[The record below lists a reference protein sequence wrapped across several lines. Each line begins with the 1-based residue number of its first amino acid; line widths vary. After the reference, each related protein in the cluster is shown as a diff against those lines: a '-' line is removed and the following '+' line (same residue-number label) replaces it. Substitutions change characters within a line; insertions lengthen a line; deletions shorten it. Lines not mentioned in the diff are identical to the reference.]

1 MSSSLEGR
9 KLQLAGGSTFLVSL
23 PRRWVLDNGLK
34 AGDTLFVETIKDGSV
49 AIRRNAG
56 ERPTVRRKVFE
67 ERGGE
72 ARDHLL
78 RKLIGAYIS
87 GFGLIEIRFAPDKG
101 PFVRRVAREFCRL
114 VIGPEVIEDT
124 RNGLV
129 IQDLSDPSEL
139 SSEKCLRRMHLV
151 VRAMLEDAILAIKT
165 SDARLAHDVAQ
176 RDQDVD
182 RLYWMVAKRYHLSNA
197 PNGNGHAVDAV
208 DRDSILG
215 FRLVAKLL
223 ERTGDHA
230 VRIADAFETI
240 VGTRG
245 VEPRLVKELEEAN
258 ASGIAMFD
266 KAFNALMAGDIDL
279 ANEAIDAR
287 ADHQKLIDALSHRV
301 ATRKGEELLALG
313 AVVDSLGRTA
323 SYATDIAEQAIDWAV
338 IVEGNEVATP
348 P

>member
-1 MSSSLEGR
+1 MSSALEGR

-49 AIRRNAG
+49 AIRRNAS
-56 ERPTVRRKVFE
+56 EKPTVRRKIFE
-67 ERGGE
+67 EHAGE

-101 PFVRRVAREFCRL
+101 PFVRRVARDFCRL
-114 VIGPEVIEDT
+114 VIGPEVIEDN

-151 VRAMLEDAILAIKT
+151 VRAMLEDSILALKT
-165 SDARLAHDVAQ
+165 TDSRLAKDVTQ

-182 RLYWMVAKRYHLSNA
+182 RLYWMVAKRYHLSNV
-197 PNGNGHAVDAV
+197 PNGNGHAIEAA
-208 DRDSILG
+208 DRDAILG
-215 FRLVAKLL
+215 YRLVAKLL

-230 VRIADAFETI
+230 VRIAEAFDMVT
-240 VGTRG
+240 GARG
-245 VEPRLVKELEEAN
+245 MDPRLVRELEEAN
-258 ASGIAMFD
+258 ASGISIMD
-266 KAFNALMAGDIDL
+266 KAFNALMSGNMDL

-287 ADHQKLIDALSHRV
+287 AGHQKLIDALSHRV
-301 ATRKGEELLALG
+301 AARKGEELLALG
-313 AVVDSLGRTA
+313 AIVDSLGRTA

-338 IVEGNEVATP
+338 TVDSQELEPAK
-348 P
+348 